1 MPREATIVAGLAVLM
16 SWLSTGGG
24 EMLRERDGLP
34 PIVAFLLLTYSL
46 RRRETPTTSYAHQFY
61 GPGYAEGTYTHS
73 VWAMVSRDALRGI
86 GEPASIALALAAVA
100 LARRYIR

>member
-1 MPREATIVAGLAVLM
+1 MSREATVAAGLAVM
-16 SWLSTGGG
+16 MAWLSTGGG
-24 EMLRERDGLP
+24 EMLREREAQRL
-34 PIVAFLLLTYSL
+34 IVAFLLLTYSL
-46 RRRETPTTSYAHQFY
+46 RRRETPTTSYTHQFY
-61 GPGYAEGTYTHS
+61 GPGFAEGTYTHS